1 MSNTIEIENKSSY
14 TIMEDEVIT
23 CIEEGKNIL
32 VHAPA
37 GNGKCLALNTP
48 VIRHDGR
55 VVMVQDIIRGD
66 LLMGD
71 DSTPRTVLTTTSGID
86 TMYRI
91 TTELGDSYTVNN
103 YHILTFSI
111 TPSLKRHTTID
122 DCKVVTWGNIHGKLR
137 YSEFKSDQDAQ
148 DFMSMCPQECN
159 IPIYN
164 CLDMTREWHD
174 HYKGKYGSLQ
184 GNYNYDIGDCSYI
197 YGVWLVCGE
206 GNPTVSD
213 SVYKNVPT
221 SVLDRL
227 KGEYRVTPVFP
238 RGSLLIRDNISET
251 HKLPDKHIHPD
262 YLSSDVDQRFKLL
275 AGIVGVAGTLQAC
288 HGYQIVLKNK
298 NTAKDVYYL
307 AKSLRLQTI
316 MTSVDGHS
324 IIIINDMNRLDYMKL
339 GVDPPYE
346 NTPTPYNGTSK
357 IFIECVGDSQYY
369 GFELDGN
376 HKFLLGNFL
385 VTHNSY
391 LVKNI
396 NECLKDK
403 RNISL
408 TSTTGVSAFF
418 IGNGCKTIHSFAGL
432 QVGDKDVDYYIRR
445 IRRNTRQFK
454 EINDSMLLV
463 IDEISMMGAELIE
476 KLDIV
481 LKVIRR
487 NTDPFGGLQ
496 VIFSGDFLQLPPVKD
511 DFCFNSPVWD
521 KLKLTSFKLTEP
533 QRHKNDK
540 SYYRMLMRIREGKP
554 NKRDI
559 NRLYARNGVY
569 FDMSEEERDNLGA
582 VVLFPTNFNVKNYN
596 LANLEELK
604 TPEFMYKACV
614 VGKKNYVF
622 NNMIEDTLSFKVGAQ
637 VMLTVN
643 ISVETGL
650 VNGATGKV
658 LLCEGKQVTVAF
670 VNGMTVPVGV
680 HEFIMD
686 EEKGIKVL
694 QIPLR
699 LAWAVSIHKS
709 QSCTLDR
716 VVIDLGNCFEDGQA
730 YVALSRA
737 KSLDGVFLTDFDPAS
752 IKVNADVVDFVKSL

>member
-1 MSNTIEIENKSSY
+1 MPNSLGNEEKSTY
-14 TIMEDEVIT
+14 AIMEDEVMT
-23 CIEEGKNIL
+23 CIEEGNNIL

-48 VIRHDGR
+48 VICYDGR
-55 VVMVQDIIRGD
+55 VVMVQDISQGD

-71 DSTPRTVLTTTSGID
+71 DSTPRTVLTTTNGTDI
-86 TMYRI
+86 MYSI
-91 TTELGDSYTVNN
+91 KTELGDIYTVNKH
-103 YHILTFSI
+103 HILTFAL
-111 TPSLKRHTTID
+111 TPSIRQHDGNRT
-122 DCKVVTWGNIHGKLR
+122 VVTWGSIYGNLR
-137 YSEFKSDQDAQ
+137 YTEFKSNQDAR
-148 DFMSMCPQECN
+148 DFMVNCPQECN
-159 IPIYN
+159 LPIEN
-164 CLDMTREWHD
+164 CLNMTREWYD
-174 HYKGKYGSLQ
+174 HYKGKYGDLQ

-206 GNPTVSD
+206 VGNTTFSE
-213 SVYKNVPT
+213 SVYKNVPDH
-221 SVLDRL
+221 VLDQL
-227 KGEYRVTPVFP
+227 KGSYRVTPVFP
-238 RGSLLIRDNISET
+238 LGSLLIRDNISET
-251 HKLPDKHIHPD
+251 YKLQDKHIHHD
-262 YLSSDVDQRFKLL
+262 YLINDVDQRFKML
-275 AGIVGVAGTLQAC
+275 AGIVGVAGTHTC
-288 HGYQIVLKNK
+288 HGYQIDLKNK
-298 NTAKDVYYL
+298 NTANDVYYL
-307 AKSLRLQTI
+307 AKSLRLQTT
-316 MTSVDGHS
+316 MVSVDGHS
-324 IIIINDMNRLDYMKL
+324 TIVIKNMDRFQSMKL
-339 GVDPPYE
+339 GLDHVH
-346 NTPTPYNGTSK
+346 NSSPYNGTARIS
-357 IFIECVGDSQYY
+357 IECVGESQYY

-376 HKFLLGNFL
+376 HKFLLGNFI

-396 NECLKDK
+396 NERLKGE

-418 IGNGCKTIHSFAGL
+418 IGHGCKTIHSFAGL
-432 QVGDKDVDYYIRR
+432 QVGDKEVDYYIRR
-445 IRRNTRQFK
+445 VRRNTKQFK

-463 IDEISMMGAELIE
+463 IDEISMLGAELIE

-487 NTDPFGGLQ
+487 NTNPFGGLQ

-511 DFCFNSPVWD
+511 DFCFNSPVWE
-521 KLKLTSFKLTEP
+521 KLKLTAFKLTEP

-554 NKRDI
+554 KQRDI

-596 LANLEELK
+596 LANLGELK

-658 LLCEGKQVTVAF
+658 LVCEGKQVTVEF
-670 VNGMTVPVGV
+670 VNGMTVPIVA

-716 VVIDLGNCFEDGQA
+716 VVIDLGSCFEDGQA

-737 KSLDGVFLTDFDPAS
+737 KSLEGVFLTDFDPAS
-752 IKVNADVVDFVKSL
+752 IKANTEVVDFVKSL